1 MLIQKLQLSAVQPI
15 NLQHTCSIYATPPVP
30 LFAKKRNFFR
40 MDVDLIIIRTYHTNS
55 ILCFLHHHVC
65 VYVCVCDRAWPYG

>member
-15 NLQHTCSIYATPPVP
+15 NLQHTFSIYATPP

-55 ILCFLHHHVC
+55 ILCFLNHHVC
-65 VYVCVCDRAWPYG
+65 VCVCVCVTAWPYG